1 MEPLRTEAQTTNQ
14 RASDWLKNFGPAWIV
29 MIADVDVASIIT
41 GLQSGASWGY
51 RMIFI
56 LLILVFPLFIVQD
69 AAGRLGIASGG
80 GLGEQIRKNFGKQA
94 AITAAIPMG
103 LSDFLEYVAQY
114 AGIAIGLSL
123 IGFPV
128 ILGLIIVFMIHTL
141 IVAGRQYRQAEK
153 LLIPVS
159 FLLLIAI
166 VSSTFVFHVDMKSFV
181 FTGLSPVQPYGSPSF
196 DYLLAASVGAV
207 IMPWMLYFHSGA
219 DSRRKKQVKDLKNER
234 LETLIGAIV
243 SEVLMVILVIVG
255 LNVFNG
261 SSLIDVSDLPKVL
274 PAFGGFA
281 TPIMGMGFLFAG
293 FLALVVVSLGS
304 AWGVLEAIGRAA
316 GPNSRTSFL
325 TVYACESL
333 PALILVAAVAGYI
346 RLMLNMMFIFP
357 IVLIPSLYFLGKLVT
372 RQDVMN
378 GYNSKKYEKVA
389 FWAAALVIVAGG
401 ILGLTSF
408 L

>member
-1 MEPLRTEAQTTNQ
+1 
-14 RASDWLKNFGPAWIV
+14 
-29 MIADVDVASIIT
+29 MIADIDVASIIT
-41 GLQSGASWGY
+41 GLQCGASWGY

-56 LLILVFPLFIVQD
+56 LLILIFPLFMVQD
-69 AAGRLGIASGG
+69 AAGRLGIASGR
-80 GLGEQIRKNFGKQA
+80 GLAEQIRRNFGRRA
-94 AITAAIPMG
+94 AVMAAIPMG

-141 IVAGRQYRQAEK
+141 IVAGQQYRQAEK
-153 LLIPVS
+153 VLIPVS
-159 FLLLIAI
+159 FLLLIAT
-166 VSSTFVFHVDMKSFV
+166 VSSMFVFHVDMKSFV
-181 FTGLSPVQPYGSPSF
+181 FTGLSPIQPYRNPSF

-243 SEVLMVILVIVG
+243 SEVLMMILVIVG
-255 LNVFNG
+255 LNVFSGN
-261 SSLIDVSDLPKVL
+261 SLININGLPKVL
-274 PAFGGFA
+274 PVFGSYA
-281 TPIMGMGFLFAG
+281 VPIMGLGFLFAG

-304 AWGVLEAIGRAA
+304 AWGVLEATVHAT
-316 GPNSRTSFL
+316 GPNYRASFL
-325 TVYACESL
+325 TIYAFESL
-333 PALILVAAVAGYI
+333 PALILVTAVAGYI
-346 RLMLNMMFIFP
+346 QLMLNMMFIFP

-372 RQDVMN
+372 RHDVMN
-378 GYNSKKYEKVA
+378 GYQYKKYEKAA

-401 ILGLTSF
+401 ILGLTS
-408 L
+408 LL

>member
-1 MEPLRTEAQTTNQ
+1 MNQ
-14 RASDWLKNFGPAWIV
+14 NVSSWLKNFGPAWIV

-51 RMIFI
+51 RMIFV
-56 LLILVFPLFIVQD
+56 LLILIFPLFMVQD

-80 GLGEQIRKNFGKQA
+80 GLGEQIRRNFGKRA

-123 IGFPV
+123 LGFPV
-128 ILGLIIVFMIHTL
+128 LLGLIVAFMIHTL
-141 IVAGRQYRQAEK
+141 IVVGRQYRQAEK
-153 LLIPVS
+153 VLIPVS

-166 VSSTFVFHVDMKSFV
+166 VSSTLVFHVDMKSFV
-181 FTGLSPVQPYGSPSF
+181 FTGLSPVQPYSSPSF

-219 DSRRKKQVKDLKNER
+219 DSRRNKQVKDLKNER

-243 SEVLMVILVIVG
+243 SEVLMIILVIVG
-255 LNVFNG
+255 LNVFSGN
-261 SSLIDVSDLPKVL
+261 SLINMGDLPKVL
-274 PAFGGFA
+274 SVFDNYAI
-281 TPIMGMGFLFAG
+281 PIMGLGFLFAG

-304 AWGVLEAIGRAA
+304 AWGVLEATGRAT
-316 GPNSRTSFL
+316 GSSSRTSFL
-325 TVYACESL
+325 TIYACESL
-333 PALILVAAVAGYI
+333 PALILVATVAGYI
-346 RLMLNMMFIFP
+346 QLMLNMMFIFP
-357 IVLIPSLYFLGKLVT
+357 IVLIPSLYFLGKLVA
-372 RQDVMN
+372 RHDVMN
-378 GYNSKKYEKVA
+378 GYHYRKYEKVA

-401 ILGLTSF
+401 ILGLTS
-408 L
+408 LL

>member
-1 MEPLRTEAQTTNQ
+1 
-14 RASDWLKNFGPAWIV
+14 

-56 LLILVFPLFIVQD
+56 LLILIFPLFMVQD

-80 GLGEQIRKNFGKQA
+80 GLGEQIRKNFGKRA

-123 IGFPV
+123 LGFPV
-128 ILGLIIVFMIHTL
+128 ILGLIVVFIIHTL

-153 LLIPVS
+153 VLIPVS

-181 FTGLSPVQPYGSPSF
+181 FAGLSPLQPYGNPSF

-219 DSRRKKQVKDLKNER
+219 DSRRHKQVKDLKNER

-243 SEVLMVILVIVG
+243 SEFLMVILVIVG
-255 LNVFNG
+255 LNVFSGN
-261 SSLIDVSDLPKVL
+261 SLINIGDLPNVL
-274 PAFGGFA
+274 PVLGNVAV
-281 TPIMGMGFLFAG
+281 PIMGMGFLFAG

-304 AWGVLEAIGRAA
+304 AWGVLEATGRAT
-316 GPNSRTSFL
+316 GPNSRASFM
-325 TVYACESL
+325 TIYAFESL
-333 PALILVAAVAGYI
+333 PALTLVAIVTGYI
-346 RLMLNMMFIFP
+346 QLMLNMMFIFP

-372 RQDVMN
+372 RNDVMN
-378 GYNSKKYEKVA
+378 GYHYKKYEKVA

-401 ILGLTSF
+401 ILGLTS
-408 L
+408 LL